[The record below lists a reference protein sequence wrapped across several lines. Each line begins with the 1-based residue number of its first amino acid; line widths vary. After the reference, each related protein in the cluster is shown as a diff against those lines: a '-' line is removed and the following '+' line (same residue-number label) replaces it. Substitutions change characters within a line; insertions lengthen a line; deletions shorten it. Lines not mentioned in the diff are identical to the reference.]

1 MVPQILQQLGGGLK
15 ISPQLRQ
22 MISMVRSSGNPKLI
36 LNQLIQTNP
45 QLRQVTEIIQQYGG
59 DANKA
64 FYDIAQKNG
73 INPQEILDLL
83 KGI

>member
-1 MVPQILQQLGGGLK
+1 MIPQILRQLGGGLQ
-15 ISPQLRQ
+15 IPPQVKQ
-22 MISMVRSSGNPKLI
+22 MISLVKSSGNPQAM

-45 QLRQVTEIIQQYGG
+45 NMKQVMEIVQQYGG

-64 FYDIAQKNG
+64 FYAPAEQKG

-83 KGI
+83 K